1 MAAGQAMLT
10 AAATANYVLD
20 YMTTCATR
28 HMQLSKAPVG
38 NAYACAERGEPG
50 YRAVLIATKHH
61 DK

>member
-1 MAAGQAMLT
+1 MLT

-28 HMQLSKAPVG
+28 HMQLSKVPVG
-38 NAYACAERGEPG
+38 NADACAERGEPG
-50 YRAVLIATKHH
+50 YRAVLSATKHH